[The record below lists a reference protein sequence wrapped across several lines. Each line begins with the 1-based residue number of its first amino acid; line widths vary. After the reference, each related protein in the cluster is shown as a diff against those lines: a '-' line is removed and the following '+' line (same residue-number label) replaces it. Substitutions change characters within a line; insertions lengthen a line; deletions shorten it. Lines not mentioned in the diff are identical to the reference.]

1 VSGPV
6 IERIRLFLIE
16 SPIKMARLQGV
27 GNVKGT
33 VKRVL
38 IEMTASDGIVGWG
51 EAAPWEVFTGTAE
64 GAFAALDI
72 YLRPVIIGKPVR
84 RIRALMAEL
93 DKALVGHMEAKA
105 AIEMAMLDIVGKGAG
120 LSVADLLGGRVRDR
134 IPLSFSIADPD
145 FAADLERMRAIGL
158 HDLIP
163 SGGA

>member
-1 VSGPV
+1 MGPV

-64 GAFAALDI
+64 GAFAEFVAGCYVGLVRTG
-72 YLRPVIIGKPVR
+72 YLLTGDRGY
-84 RIRALMAEL
+84 AE
-93 DKALVGHMEAKA
+93 
-105 AIEMAMLDIVGKGAG
+105 
-120 LSVADLLGGRVRDR
+120 
-134 IPLSFSIADPD
+134 DP
-145 FAADLERMRAIGL
+145 
-158 HDLIP
+158 
-163 SGGA
+163 